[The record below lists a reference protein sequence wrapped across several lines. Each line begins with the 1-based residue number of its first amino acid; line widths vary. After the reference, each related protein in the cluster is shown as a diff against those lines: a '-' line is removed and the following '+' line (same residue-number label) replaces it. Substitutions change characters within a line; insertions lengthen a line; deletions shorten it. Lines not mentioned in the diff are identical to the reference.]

1 MSSTLR
7 QMLKSRRTT
16 VVPGVGDPLG
26 ALLAQEAGFDCLY
39 MSGYYVSAVLG
50 QLDVGLI
57 SSTEMIE
64 QARRICAISKVPVIA
79 DADTGYGNAIN
90 VIRTIREYETAGV
103 SAIHLEDQALPK
115 KCGEMDSLALISTGE
130 MCAKIEAA
138 CDARRSED
146 FLIIARSDA
155 LGGYGMEEA
164 CRRGREYLR
173 AGADAFMVM
182 APQSIDDLKRFRD
195 GVEGPLV
202 VTVGSW
208 KFNVTAE
215 QLSELGYSLAFF
227 TISALRRTIV
237 AVREVFKELKDKGG
251 YDHSGPE
258 MISMQALHNVLGYQ
272 QIQKWEKQYAASE

>member
-1 MSSTLR
+1 MTSPLR
-7 QMLKSRRTT
+7 QMLKSARTT

-26 ALLAQEAGFDCLY
+26 AILAQEAGFNCVY

-64 QARRICAISKVPVIA
+64 QARRICAVTRLPVIA
-79 DADTGYGNAIN
+79 DADTGYGNALN

-103 SAIHLEDQALPK
+103 SAIHLEDQSLPK
-115 KCGEMDSLALISTGE
+115 KCGEMDSLALISIKE

-138 CDARRSED
+138 CDTRRSKD

-155 LGGYGMEEA
+155 LGGHGMEEA
-164 CRRGREYLR
+164 IRRGNEYRR

-202 VTVGSW
+202 TTVGSW
-208 KFNVTAE
+208 KFNVTAD
-215 QLSELGYSLAFF
+215 QLSEIGYQLAFF
-227 TISALRRTIV
+227 TVSALRRTIV
-237 AVREVFKELKDKGG
+237 AVREVFKEIKEKGSF
-251 YDHSGPE
+251 DHTGPD
-258 MISMQALHNVLGYQ
+258 MVSMQAMHDVLGYKQ
-272 QIQKWEKQYAASE
+272 VQKWEKQYAASE

>member
-1 MSSTLR
+1 MSSALR
-7 QMLKSRRTT
+7 QMLKSDRTT

-26 ALLAQEAGFDCLY
+26 AILAQEAGFNCVY

-57 SSTEMIE
+57 SGTEMIE
-64 QARRICAISKVPVIA
+64 QARRICAVSNVPVIA
-79 DADTGYGNAIN
+79 DADTGYGNALN
-90 VIRTIREYETAGV
+90 VIRTIRDYETAGV

-115 KCGEMDSLALISTGE
+115 KCGEMDSLALISSGE

-138 CDARRSED
+138 CDARRSDD
-146 FLIIARSDA
+146 FLVIARSDA
-155 LGGYGMEEA
+155 LGGHGMAEA
-164 CRRGREYLR
+164 CRRGNEYRR

-208 KFNVTAE
+208 KFNVTADE
-215 QLSELGYSLAFF
+215 LSEIGYSLAFF
-227 TISALRRTIV
+227 TVSALRRTIV
-237 AVREVFKELKDKGG
+237 AVREVFKELKEKGS
-251 YDHSGPE
+251 YDHAGPD
-258 MISMQALHNVLGYQ
+258 MISMQAMHNVLGYQ
-272 QIQKWEKQYAASE
+272 QIQTWEKQYAVSE